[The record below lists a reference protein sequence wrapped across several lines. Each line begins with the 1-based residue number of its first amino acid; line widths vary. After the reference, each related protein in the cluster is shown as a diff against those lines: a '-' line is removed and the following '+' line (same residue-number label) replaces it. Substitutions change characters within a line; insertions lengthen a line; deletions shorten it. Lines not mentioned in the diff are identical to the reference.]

1 MEEQNKL
8 KSLRLRCGLTQKQLA
23 EKVGIPYQTVQKYE
37 KGEQAVE
44 RMTLSM
50 AAKYAKALNIMIE
63 DLL

>member
-8 KSLRLRCGLTQKQLA
+8 KSLRQRSGLTQKQLA
-23 EKVGIPYQTVQKYE
+23 EKIGIPYQTVQKYE